1 MGKKDNA
8 AFELSENL
16 HAVKALISQLENF
29 VKVHK
34 EIAAGYQKYRKNS
47 GAAISGIEKYLG
59 IKTEVVTVSKK
70 AKGQEAPVT
79 EAKVAKVAKVVK
91 KKVEPKKIKKKVKA

>member
-16 HAVKALISQLENF
+16 HAVKTLISQLENF

-59 IKTEVVTVSKK
+59 IKKEVVTVSKK
-70 AKGQEAPVT
+70 AKGQETPVT
-79 EAKVAKVAKVVK
+79 EAKVANVVK
-91 KKVEPKKIKKKVKA
+91 KKVEPKKNKKKVKA